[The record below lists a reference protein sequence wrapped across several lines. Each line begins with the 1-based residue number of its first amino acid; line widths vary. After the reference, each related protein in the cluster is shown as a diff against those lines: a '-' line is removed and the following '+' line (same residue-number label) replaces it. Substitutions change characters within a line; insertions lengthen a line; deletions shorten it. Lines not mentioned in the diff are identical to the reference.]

1 MNQTH
6 LLLNPLI
13 FYQIQPKGITVNDE
27 QIMRM
32 MEIRASDA
40 RSIILPFTLSHAAI
54 LIILGF
60 GGDGLDNSGVQ
71 LAIAAMA
78 VLGSLWCVAWL
89 DDSIQDLVA
98 GGKDLSDD
106 FKNSHMGQRL
116 VNAPIGAVRALN
128 VIIVGLIVA
137 AEMIALY

>member
-1 MNQTH
+1 M
-6 LLLNPLI
+6 
-13 FYQIQPKGITVNDE
+13 NDE

-71 LAIAAMA
+71 LAIAATA

-89 DDSIQDLVA
+89 DDCIQDLVA
-98 GGKDLSDD
+98 GGKKTYQMTL
-106 FKNSHMGQRL
+106 KPYGATTCKCPM
-116 VNAPIGAVRALN
+116 GAVRALN
-128 VIIVGLIVA
+128 VVIVGLIVA

>member
-1 MNQTH
+1 MSQTH
-6 LLLNPLI
+6 TVLNHLI
-13 FYQIQPKGITVNDE
+13 FYQIQTKGSTMNDE

-89 DDSIQDLVA
+89 DDCMQDLIA
-98 GGKDLSDD
+98 GGKDLSDEM
-106 FKNSHMGQRL
+106 KNTNMGQRPSTHL
-116 VNAPIGAVRALN
+116 WEQSEP
-128 VIIVGLIVA
+128 
-137 AEMIALY
+137 

>member
-1 MNQTH
+1 M
-6 LLLNPLI
+6 
-13 FYQIQPKGITVNDE
+13 NDE

-78 VLGSLWCVAWL
+78 VLGSLWCVGWL
-89 DDSIQDLVA
+89 DDCMQDLIA
-98 GGKDLSDD
+98 GGKDCL
-106 FKNSHMGQRL
+106 
-116 VNAPIGAVRALN
+116 
-128 VIIVGLIVA
+128 
-137 AEMIALY
+137 LYTSPSPRDISGSRMPSSA

>member
-1 MNQTH
+1 MN
-6 LLLNPLI
+6 
-13 FYQIQPKGITVNDE
+13 DD

-32 MEIRASDA
+32 LEIRASDA

-60 GGDGLDNSGVQ
+60 GGDGLENSGVQ

-89 DDSIQDLVA
+89 DDCIQDLVA
-98 GGKDLSDD
+98 GSKDLSNEA
-106 FKNSHMGQRL
+106 KNTHMGQRFI
-116 VNAPIGAVRALN
+116 NAPMAAVRTLN
-128 VIIVGLIVA
+128 VVIVGLIVA
-137 AEMIALY
+137 AELIAIY

>member
-1 MNQTH
+1 M
-6 LLLNPLI
+6 
-13 FYQIQPKGITVNDE
+13 NDE

-71 LAIAAMA
+71 LAIAATA

-89 DDSIQDLVA
+89 DDSIQDLFA

-116 VNAPIGAVRALN
+116 VNAPIGVVRALN
-128 VIIVGLIVA
+128 VVIVGLIVA

>member
-1 MNQTH
+1 M
-6 LLLNPLI
+6 
-13 FYQIQPKGITVNDE
+13 NDE

-60 GGDGLDNSGVQ
+60 GGDGVDNSGVQ
-71 LAIAAMA
+71 LAIAPMA
-78 VLGSLWCVAWL
+78 LLGSNWFVGWL
-89 DDSIQDLVA
+89 DDCMQDLVA
-98 GGKDLSDD
+98 AGKDLSDEM
-106 FKNSHMGQRL
+106 KNTNMGQRL

-128 VIIVGLIVA
+128 VVVVGLIVA

>member
-1 MNQTH
+1 MSYAFTKSYLKGFVMN
-6 LLLNPLI
+6 
-13 FYQIQPKGITVNDE
+13 DD

-32 MEIRASDA
+32 LEIRASDA

-60 GGDGLDNSGVQ
+60 GGDGLENSGVQ

-89 DDSIQDLVA
+89 DDCIQDLVA
-98 GGKDLSDD
+98 GSKDLSNEA
-106 FKNSHMGQRL
+106 KNTHMGQRF
-116 VNAPIGAVRALN
+116 VNAPMAAVRTLN
-128 VIIVGLIVA
+128 VVIVGLIVA
-137 AEMIALY
+137 AELIAIY